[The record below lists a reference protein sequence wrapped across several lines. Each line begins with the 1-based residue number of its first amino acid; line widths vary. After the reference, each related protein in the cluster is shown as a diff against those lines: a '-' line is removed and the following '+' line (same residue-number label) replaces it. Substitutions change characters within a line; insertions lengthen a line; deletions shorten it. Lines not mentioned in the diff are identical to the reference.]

1 MKEETQSEDKPKRKL
16 LPNGQYN
23 GVVSRATDTVSK
35 SDNPMMRVS
44 IQILHEG
51 VSYLVYDYLLKT
63 IPSMAHKLKGFCK
76 ALDLQEEYE
85 NNTIA
90 DYMAQGK
97 DVCVQV
103 TTQVDD
109 TGQYPPKNVI
119 NKYLKP
125 EEGKEEEEKE
135 EEVAEDKKIIED
147 EIPF

>member
-1 MKEETQSEDKPKRKL
+1 MTKEVQNEDKPKRKL

-35 SDNPMMRVS
+35 GGNPMMRVS
-44 IQILHEG
+44 IQVLHEG

-63 IPSMAHKLKGFCK
+63 IPSMAYKLKGFCE
-76 ALDLQEEYE
+76 ALDLQEEYK

-109 TGQYPPKNVI
+109 TGEYPPKNVI

-125 EEGKEEEEKE
+125 A
-135 EEVAEDKKIIED
+135 EVEVEVEVVEDEKIIED